1 MEIGEEIENGKKNTH
16 TAKKKTKKKKRK
28 KKKRP
33 KDIRVL
39 IDLKLCFYNS

>member
-1 MEIGEEIENGKKNTH
+1 MEIGEEIENGKKH
-16 TAKKKTKKKKRK
+16 AYSKKKKRK

-39 IDLKLCFYNS
+39 IDLKLCFYSS

>member
-1 MEIGEEIENGKKNTH
+1 MEIGEEIENGKKSTH
-16 TAKKKTKKKKRK
+16 TAKKKKK